1 MLVSDSQPHCQQ
13 AHGIERVFLAVC
25 DSLLLSARRK
35 TMARVVQERHQNTT
49 STDFL
54 TQVPPSIPFLI
65 SGPSSEGSELSPF
78 ALPLSAWAFVL
89 LLRIHTQVLLFLG
102 Q

>member
-25 DSLLLSARRK
+25 DSLLLLVRRES
-35 TMARVVQERHQNTT
+35 MARVVQERHQNTV

-54 TQVPPSIPFLI
+54 TQVPLRFL
-65 SGPSSEGSELSPF
+65 S
-78 ALPLSAWAFVL
+78 
-89 LLRIHTQVLLFLG
+89 
-102 Q
+102 